1 MLEEVVEQATGIN
14 AAMIAPAHKMGRQIL
29 SVAVSKLNTWDNQI
43 PAALRSL
50 SP

>member
-1 MLEEVVEQATGIN
+1 MLEEVLEQATGIN
-14 AAMIAPAHKMGRQIL
+14 AAMIAAAQKMDRQAF
-29 SVAVSKLNTWDNQI
+29 SVAVRKLNTRDNQI